1 MTNSYEEL
9 KTYIKEELNKQ
20 ITINNNILN
29 ALQEYQEK
37 ETKIFKSGS
46 GSKSNITIE
55 DINKL
60 LIGYPN
66 LNYDSEDIKVIV
78 SVINKRGLNKL
89 EVDRKLKDISNYKNN
104 KGVSDLK
111 LFTIKC
117 INRYSDEKDKRKLK
131 EYL

>member
-1 MTNSYEEL
+1 MINNYEEL

-37 ETKIFKSGS
+37 DTKIFKGGS
-46 GSKSNITIE
+46 GNKNNITIE